1 MNETSEIH
9 TEIPAPIGAVAS
21 RNPLRWLT
29 IFGPGAI
36 VASLTIG
43 TGELVFSSRGGA
55 IFGYSVLWV
64 FLFVSLLK
72 WAMVFASAR
81 HIVLSGGHLF
91 DRWVCLPGPRGWL
104 PIALLVPSVIT
115 IPIWIGFLSGT
126 VGTLFQDLSGIDK
139 HVCGALALLLVAAF
153 VFGGGYSA
161 LEKVQLFLVGAM
173 LIAMGFSAILMNPD
187 WLMVL
192 KGLLVPT
199 TLEYPS
205 WLSEAAP
212 KIAAQPIWIEISLY
226 VGVVGGASYDYVAY
240 VSFLREKHW
249 GFSGRETPVDSA
261 TLERVASMPAAG
273 FRNWVRAPFIDCA
286 MSFLAVIAFSAVFVI
301 SGTLALGP
309 EHKIPSGDNLLNLQA
324 EFVTQLHDW
333 LYPLYVV
340 GASLT
345 LIGTLYGTNEVGPAI
360 FRELFRSI
368 SPQFAHRHE
377 KSVRR
382 IVCGWGILGGFI
394 VLGWSYWNHRQGGEG
409 NPPTLVEI
417 VTPAALFTHVFSC
430 ATICFLNPWMDNRFL
445 PRALRM
451 NRSLVATNWIA
462 GVIFL
467 LVGLKSYWD
476 YGSARS
482 ENAIVGGVIA
492 VSSML
497 LIVIVGCAIAWIVNR
512 RSTIS
517 QE

>member
-1 MNETSEIH
+1 MSETNLERVP
-9 TEIPAPIGAVAS
+9 IPKPVGAIAS

-43 TGELVFSSRGGA
+43 TGELIFSSRGGA
-55 IFGYSVLWV
+55 IFGYSVLWI

-81 HIVLSGGHLF
+81 HIVLSGGHIF
-91 DRWVCLPGPRGWL
+91 DRWTCLPGPRGWL
-104 PIALLVPSVIT
+104 PIALLVPSVVA

-139 HVCGALALLLVAAF
+139 HICGAIALALVSVF
-153 VFGGGYSA
+153 VFAGGYSA

-173 LIAMGFSAILMNPD
+173 LIVMGFSAILMNPD
-187 WLMVL
+187 WLAVA
-192 KGLLVPT
+192 KGFLVPT
-199 TLEYPS
+199 SLSYPA
-205 WLSEAAP
+205 WLREVAP
-212 KIAAQPIWIEISLY
+212 KIADEPLLIEISLY
-226 VGVVGGASYDYVAY
+226 VGIVGGASYDYVAY

-249 GFSGRETPVDSA
+249 GFSGEETPVDSA
-261 TLERVASMPAAG
+261 TLDRIANLPADA
-273 FRNWVRAPFIDCA
+273 FRNWVRAPLIDCA

-309 EHKIPSGDNLLNLQA
+309 KRQIPSGDNLLNLQA
-324 EFVTQLHDW
+324 EFVTQLHEW

-340 GASLT
+340 GATMT
-345 LIGTLYGTNEVGPAI
+345 LIGTLYGTTEVGPAI
-360 FRELFRSI
+360 YRELFRSI
-368 SPQFAHRHE
+368 NPKFAHDHSRAI
-377 KSVRR
+377 RLT
-382 IVCGWGILGGFI
+382 VCSWGIIGGFV
-394 VLGWSYWNHRQGGEG
+394 VLAWSYWNHRSGNQG

-417 VTPAALFTHVFSC
+417 VKPAALFTHVFSC
-430 ATICFLNPWMDNRFL
+430 ATICFLNPWMDQRFL

-451 NRSLVATNWIA
+451 NGLLVAANLLA

-467 LVGLKSYWD
+467 LIGLKSYWD

-482 ENAIVGGVIA
+482 ENAVAGGVIA
-492 VSSML
+492 VGSML
-497 LIVIVGCAIAWIVNR
+497 VIVAIGAGIAWIAGR
-512 RSTIS
+512 RSS
-517 QE
+517 KG